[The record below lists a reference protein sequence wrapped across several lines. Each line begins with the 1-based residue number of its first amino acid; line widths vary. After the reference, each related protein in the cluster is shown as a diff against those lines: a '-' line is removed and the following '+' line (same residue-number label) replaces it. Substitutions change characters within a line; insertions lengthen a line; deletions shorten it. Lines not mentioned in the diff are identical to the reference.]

1 MSSGLALKAD
11 IAQYGLHVSKD
22 ANASL
27 FDDIVGPSN
36 KRRRNIGAE
45 RLGRNKSAFSLPDE
59 RASNKRAKRRNSL
72 SVLDR
77 IASAGIMM
85 HAEAHGKPNSVRQD
99 RRWFLM
105 QCLLLRAKARLRDT
119 TKPLGQAA
127 VGALTIGILRTA
139 RYFDPI
145 KTANLF
151 GRIARSIGP
160 MMREQKIGRANLT
173 AAFPEKSPKEIEAI
187 LAGVWDNLGRV
198 GAEFA
203 HLDHIWEHD
212 PARSEDSR
220 IEIDTRSYEL
230 FTQLQLDG
238 KPALIFASH
247 LANWELPA
255 LAAIAHGLD
264 TAILYRRPN
273 IASADRIIQDMR
285 AVKMGTLIPA
295 GRDAPLK
302 LAEALKNGQHVGM
315 LVDQYLTNGVEVTFF
330 GRKTRANPMLARLLR
345 QIECPVHGV
354 RIIRLPGYRFRGELS
369 EEVKPLRDAAGQIDI
384 QGTMQ
389 AVTAVIEGW
398 IREYPDQWLWVHRRW
413 R

>member
-1 MSSGLALKAD
+1 M
-11 IAQYGLHVSKD
+11 Q
-22 ANASL
+22 
-27 FDDIVGPSN
+27 
-36 KRRRNIGAE
+36 
-45 RLGRNKSAFSLPDE
+45 RLP
-59 RASNKRAKRRNSL
+59 
-72 SVLDR
+72 
-77 IASAGIMM
+77 
-85 HAEAHGKPNSVRQD
+85 
-99 RRWFLM
+99 
-105 QCLLLRAKARLRDT
+105 LRAIARFRDV

-127 VGALTIGILRTA
+127 VGALTIGMLRTA

-173 AAFPEKSPKEIEAI
+173 AAFPEKSPAEIDAI

-212 PARSEDSR
+212 PARPEDSR
-220 IEIDTRSYEL
+220 IEIEKRSYEL
-230 FTQLQLDG
+230 FAQLRLNG
-238 KPALIFASH
+238 KPALIFAGH

-255 LAAIAHGLD
+255 LAAVAHGLD
-264 TAILYRRPN
+264 AAILYRRPN

-285 AVKMGTLIPA
+285 AIKMGTLIPA
-295 GRDAPLK
+295 GHDAPLK

-330 GRKTRANPMLARLLR
+330 GRKTMANPMLARLLR
-345 QIECPVHGV
+345 QIECPIHGV
-354 RIIRLPGYRFRGELS
+354 RVIRLPGNRFRAELT
-369 EEVKPLRDAAGQIDI
+369 EETPPVLDADGKIDVP
-384 QGTMQ
+384 GTTQ
-389 AVTAVIEGW
+389 KITSVVEDW
-398 IREYPDQWLWVHRRW
+398 VREHPEQWLWPHRRW